1 MTLLRGVGHKAQ
13 EVVRG
18 LRTLVDG
25 LAEVIETDIVPI
37 KVKFLLE
44 TTNMSIAKYISA
56 VLLLFFASNSYA
68 EITKEKVQRYYESI
82 VSVRSLVPPEARTA
96 ASLGVEREGNGVA
109 IDENHILTIGYIVL
123 ESESIEIGLSDGRRL
138 PGKLV
143 GYDHTS
149 GFGIIKSVVP
159 LKMRPLK
166 LGNSDDINSK
176 EDLLIL
182 PSPNRGKGSI
192 VRSVSRRPFTGWWE
206 YFVESPIYTTPPNRF
221 WAGAPILNGNGE
233 ILGIGSL
240 FVSESVPGI
249 SSPGNMSVPIN
260 LLKPIL
266 EDLLSIGRRKS
277 KIQPYIGI
285 SSDESNDQIIVTRV
299 SKGGP
304 AYQAGIKPQDI
315 IVAING
321 SQITKLESF
330 YKKIWNSGEAGVTI
344 ELSVLRSGS
353 LMNFKVITVDR
364 LDFFFKP
371 QSF

>member
-1 MTLLRGVGHKAQ
+1 M
-13 EVVRG
+13 
-18 LRTLVDG
+18 
-25 LAEVIETDIVPI
+25 
-37 KVKFLLE
+37 F
-44 TTNMSIAKYISA
+44 IAKYISA
-56 VLLLFFASNSYA
+56 VLVLFFASNSYA
-68 EITKEKVQRYYESI
+68 EITKERVQRYYESI
-82 VSVRSLVPPEARTA
+82 VSVRSIVPPEARTA

-123 ESESIEIGLSDGRRL
+123 ESERIEIGLSDGRSL
-138 PGKLV
+138 PAKLI

-159 LKMRPLK
+159 LTMPHLK
-166 LGNSDDINSK
+166 LGNSDDINSE

-182 PSPNRGKGSI
+182 PSPIRGAGSI

-221 WAGAPILNGNGE
+221 WAGAPILNGNDE

-266 EDLLSIGRRKS
+266 EDLLTNGRRKS
-277 KIQPYIGI
+277 KIQPYLGI
-285 SSDESNDQIIVTRV
+285 SSDQSNDQIIVTRV
-299 SKGGP
+299 SEGGP
-304 AYQAGIKPQDI
+304 AYQAGVEPQDI

-321 SQITKLESF
+321 SQITTLESF
-330 YKKIWNSGEAGVTI
+330 YKKIWKSGEAGVTI

-353 LMNFKVITVDR
+353 LMNFKLKTVDR
-364 LDFFFKP
+364 LDYFFKP

>member
-1 MTLLRGVGHKAQ
+1 M
-13 EVVRG
+13 
-18 LRTLVDG
+18 
-25 LAEVIETDIVPI
+25 
-37 KVKFLLE
+37 F
-44 TTNMSIAKYISA
+44 IAKYISA
-56 VLLLFFASNSYA
+56 VLLLFFASNSHA
-68 EITKEKVQRYYESI
+68 EITKDKVQRFYESI
-82 VSVRSLVPPEARTA
+82 VSIRSIVPPEARTA

-123 ESESIEIGLSDGRRL
+123 ESESIEIGLSDGRSL
-138 PGKLV
+138 PAKLI

-149 GFGIIKSVVP
+149 GFGIIESVVP
-159 LKMRPLK
+159 LTMPPLK
-166 LGNSDDINSK
+166 LGNSDDINSE

-182 PSPNRGKGSI
+182 PSSNRGAGSI

-206 YFVESPIYTTPPNRF
+206 YFVENPIYTTPPNRF

-266 EDLLSIGRRKS
+266 EDLLSNGRRKS
-277 KIQPYIGI
+277 KIQPYLGI

>member
-1 MTLLRGVGHKAQ
+1 M
-13 EVVRG
+13 
-18 LRTLVDG
+18 
-25 LAEVIETDIVPI
+25 
-37 KVKFLLE
+37 F
-44 TTNMSIAKYISA
+44 IAKYISA

-68 EITKEKVQRYYESI
+68 EITKERVQRYYESI
-82 VSVRSLVPPEARTA
+82 VSVRSIVPPEARTA

-123 ESESIEIGLSDGRRL
+123 ESESIEIGLSDGRSL
-138 PGKLV
+138 PAKLI

-159 LKMRPLK
+159 LTMRPLK
-166 LGNSDDINSK
+166 LGNSDDINSE

-182 PSPNRGKGSI
+182 PSPNRGVGSI

-233 ILGIGSL
+233 ILGVGSL

-266 EDLLSIGRRKS
+266 GDLLSNGRRKS
-277 KIQPYIGI
+277 KIQPYLGI

-304 AYQAGIKPQDI
+304 AYQAGVKPQDI

-330 YKKIWNSGEAGVTI
+330 YKKIWKSGEAGVTI

-353 LMNFKVITVDR
+353 FMNLKIKTVDR
-364 LDFFFKP
+364 LDYFFKP